1 MKQRTYILFGIINI
15 IISLILSAT
24 WIPQNI
30 RDHTSIWVDGI
41 WLMILA
47 FISAFFLGVLFLL
60 FGFNKLKINS
70 LSDKSLKFMI
80 TGLGMGIISLPVLLL
95 VVGLTGNLGYF
106 WLGIPLL
113 FISYLCTII
122 SLILAIISI
131 FR

>member
-1 MKQRTYILFGIINI
+1 MKQRTYVLFGIIII
-15 IISLILSAT
+15 IISLVLSAT
-24 WIPQNI
+24 WIPENI
-30 RDHTSIWVDGI
+30 RNHMSIWVDGI

>member
-1 MKQRTYILFGIINI
+1 MKQRTYILFGIIKI

-30 RDHTSIWVDGI
+30 RDHTSIWADGI

-80 TGLGMGIISLPVLLL
+80 TGLGMGIISLTVLLL